1 MSMFDPDAFL
11 HATTTEASTRRPPIP
26 AGLDFVG
33 TIGEVKARAWQSKDG
48 TKSGI
53 AFDVPIRLDLT
64 SNPEVAKACGTDA
77 VTLTDGIMLDVTEGG
92 TIDYSPGKNSKLRR
106 YRDALGLNV
115 AGQPF
120 SPASMTGRLIRA
132 KIKHDLY
139 EGEVY
144 DKVDSVAK
152 A

>member
-1 MSMFDPDAFL
+1 MSNFDPETFL

-33 TIGEVKARAWQSKDG
+33 TIGEVKAEAWQSRDG
-48 TKSGI
+48 TKSGMKFNI
-53 AFDVPIRLDLT
+53 PLRLDLT
-64 SNPEVAKACGTDA
+64 SNPEVMKACGTDA
-77 VTLTDGIMLDVTEGG
+77 VTLTDSVMLDLTSGG

-106 YRDALGLNV
+106 YRDALDLNK
-115 AGQPF
+115 AGEPF
-120 SPASMTGRLIRA
+120 SPAMFQGRLIRA

-144 DKVDSVAK
+144 DKIDSVAK